1 MAKLGVFG
9 SDARDLILGLLAL
22 VGSSYPREIARIL
35 ALPLFT
41 VQRAVE
47 DFEHLGLLAT
57 RVVGRTRLVE
67 LNRRWFAA
75 AELRKLLERI
85 SEGDPRISAA
95 AATVRR
101 RPRRAGKAF

>member
-1 MAKLGVFG
+1 VRNGGIFG
-9 SDARDLILGLLAL
+9 SDARDRILGVLAL
-22 VGSSYPREIARIL
+22 LDSSYPRELARIL

-41 VQRAVE
+41 VQRAVD
-47 DFEHLGLLAT
+47 DFERLGVLAT

-75 AELRKLLERI
+75 AELRTFLQRI
-85 SEGDPRISAA
+85 AEADPRFGAV

-101 RPRRAGKAF
+101 RPRRAGKSL